1 MRNLSVK
8 QIYTHSPLRNYT
20 YLVYSERSGEAIC
33 IDPYSAE
40 QIVNF
45 LKKNSLS
52 LKRILNTH
60 EHKDHVAGNL
70 ELKEATKA
78 QIFAH
83 PKTVGLVP
91 GLDEVLKEGDVAF
104 EAEGESLK
112 ALETPGHTFCHLC
125 YVMGDA
131 TGSKEI
137 FTGDTLFH
145 GGVGNCY
152 RGGDPKTLFQTL
164 NSKILS
170 LPDHIKINPGHDYI
184 ENNLKFSLTLEPEN
198 DLLKEMQEWVSHHH
212 NEASPFEATLGKEK
226 KINPFF
232 RLREIF
238 NDCPDFFQSMGTE
251 IPKTEENLFI
261 YLRSVRDKW

>member
-1 MRNLSVK
+1 MRSLSVK
-8 QIYTHSPLRNYT
+8 QIYTHSPLRNYS
-20 YLVYSERSGEAIC
+20 YIVYSERSGEAIC
-33 IDPYSAE
+33 IDPFSAE
-40 QIVNF
+40 QIINY
-45 LKKNSLS
+45 LKKNSLT

-83 PKTVGLVP
+83 PSTLGIVP
-91 GLDEVLKEGDVAF
+91 GLDEVLKEGDIAF

-125 YVMGDA
+125 YVIGDKS
-131 TGSKEI
+131 GLQEI

-145 GGVGNCY
+145 AGVGNCY

-164 NSKILS
+164 NTKLLS
-170 LPDHIKINPGHDYI
+170 LPDQIKINPGHDYI
-184 ENNLKFSLTLEPEN
+184 ENNLKFSLELEPEN
-198 DLLKEMQEWVSHHH
+198 DLLKEMQEWVRKNHT
-212 NEASPFEATLGKEK
+212 EATPFDATLGRNKQ
-226 KINPFF
+226 INPFF
-232 RLREIF
+232 RLTEILQNSPYVF
-238 NDCPDFFQSMGTE
+238 DSMDRD